1 MTNDTIDLDL
11 VDKTVALIPPN
22 AWKHVRQV
30 IVTAL
35 VDNMPG
41 SVVERLTGSYD
52 AFDQAEEFLFD
63 YYQLPEK
70 QDELIIDAFKI
81 MGAIN
86 VLELLDSAQLDQFIK
101 DGIPSTDPTQVS
113 AMQGGQTQ
121 DNWIQEE

>member
-1 MTNDTIDLDL
+1 MTQTELIDLDL

-22 AWKHVRQV
+22 AWEQVRQV

-52 AFDQAEEFLFD
+52 AFDQAEECLFN

-86 VLELLDSAQLDQFIK
+86 ALELLDSAQLDQFIK
-101 DGIPSTDPTQVS
+101 NGIPSTDPTQVP

-121 DNWIQEE
+121 DN

>member
-1 MTNDTIDLDL
+1 M
-11 VDKTVALIPPN
+11 
-22 AWKHVRQV
+22 

-86 VLELLDSAQLDQFIK
+86 CLELLDSLDLEQ
-101 DGIPSTDPTQVS
+101 S
-113 AMQGGQTQ
+113 
-121 DNWIQEE
+121 

>member
-1 MTNDTIDLDL
+1 MTQTELIDLDL
-11 VDKTVALIPPN
+11 VDKTVALIPLN
-22 AWKHVRQV
+22 AWEQVRQV

-52 AFDQAEEFLFD
+52 AFDQAEKFLFD

-86 VLELLDSAQLDQFIK
+86 ALELLDSAQLDQFIK
-101 DGIPSTDPTQVS
+101 DGIPSTDPTQVP

-121 DNWIQEE
+121 DN

>member
-1 MTNDTIDLDL
+1 MTQSERIDLDL

-22 AWKHVRQV
+22 AWEHARQV

-52 AFDQAEEFLFD
+52 AFDQVEECLFN

-86 VLELLDSAQLDQFIK
+86 ALELLDSVQLDQFIQ
-101 DGIPSTDPTQVS
+101 DDIPSTDPTQVP

-121 DNWIQEE
+121 DN

>member
-1 MTNDTIDLDL
+1 MTKTELIDLDL

-22 AWKHVRQV
+22 AWEHARQV

-86 VLELLDSAQLDQFIK
+86 ALELLDSAQLDQFIK
-101 DGIPSTDPTQVS
+101 DGIPSTDPTQVP

-121 DNWIQEE
+121 DN

>member
-1 MTNDTIDLDL
+1 MTQTELIDLDL

-22 AWKHVRQV
+22 AWEHARQV

-86 VLELLDSAQLDQFIK
+86 VLELLNSAQLDQFI
-101 DGIPSTDPTQVS
+101 
-113 AMQGGQTQ
+113 
-121 DNWIQEE
+121 DNEMC

>member
-22 AWKHVRQV
+22 AWEHARKI
-30 IVTAL
+30 IVTTL

-52 AFDQAEEFLFD
+52 AFDQAEKCLFN
-63 YYQLPEK
+63 YYQLPDK
-70 QDELIIDAFKI
+70 CYELIIDAFKI

-86 VLELLDSAQLDQFIK
+86 ALELLNSAQLDQFIN
-101 DGIPSTDPTQVS
+101 DGIPFSDSTQVP

-121 DNWIQEE
+121 DN